1 MTRHGFC
8 ETGLRQA
15 PRDIKPKRFGMT
27 WNDISTAIKL
37 AHQSIA
43 HHFHTGAGKRL
54 QRIDSDVAE
63 QVMIDFIKHGI
74 AILPVH
80 DSFLVHEGH
89 EGGLEAA
96 KKEALWTV
104 CGADTKLKLVDLTSA
119 LSLPTWRRSGAWTR
133 RLWHRNDPGHL

>member
-1 MTRHGFC
+1 
-8 ETGLRQA
+8 
-15 PRDIKPKRFGMT
+15 MT

-43 HHFHTGAGKRL
+43 HHFYTGAGKRL

-80 DSFLVHEGH
+80 DRFLVHEGH

-96 KKEALWTV
+96 MKKALWTV
-104 CGADTKLKLVDLTSA
+104 CGADTKLKLVEPD
-119 LSLPTWRRSGAWTR
+119 LSLVVANLEEERGM
-133 RLWHRNDPGHL
+133 DPDGFGTETT